1 MHLYDVGSEKAS
13 NKLATITTSNAIPC
27 ARQMEV
33 VPPEIPAEML
43 VKNSWNISQNVQC
56 ELIAN
61 VFNNTWLIFLFISQH
76 LKSLLSWLTKDV
88 SEHQQHHTVRM
99 PTIVPARRWCIQ
111 LMWVVKRHLRNSQQ
125 SPPAVPPPRWRPYRS
140 TSLYPTRWKPFL
152 QRYRQ
157 RCCWKTAQTPLR
169 MPNQNTVS
177 EIVNFTC
184 KIDCKCLY

>member
-13 NKLATITTSNAIPC
+13 NKLPTITTSNAIPC
-27 ARQMEV
+27 ARPMEV

-43 VKNSWNISQNVQC
+43 VKNSRNISQNVQC
-56 ELIAN
+56 EKLIAN
-61 VFNNTWLIFLFISQH
+61 VFNNTWLIFLFVSQH

-125 SPPAVPPPRWRPYRS
+125 SPPAVPPPVEDLLVPKVSIPPDGSSSFRDISRDAVEKLLKHLSECLTR
-140 TSLYPTRWKPFL
+140 TLSLGN
-152 QRYRQ
+152 
-157 RCCWKTAQTPLR
+157 C
-169 MPNQNTVS
+169 
-177 EIVNFTC
+177 
-184 KIDCKCLY
+184 